1 MKSEKVPLKNSF
13 SFSDAAISNKQNQR
27 GKTPEHIV
35 EENEEDPEQKYSDS
49 RSDCDFDMMESMGP
63 NQVNTLLGLTMNHNS
78 MSEAIASMNH
88 RNSKIG
94 SSSSLK
100 TSVVLSEDQNLLKQ
114 SKTSGFA

>member
-63 NQVNTLLGLTMNHNS
+63 NQVNTLLGLTMNH
-78 MSEAIASMNH
+78 